1 MSGLLE
7 HRTVFWEHAQKVLD
21 IEYNEIFLKEKK
33 FHFHTSPIKSAL
45 FYELVNDNDFSHW
58 GIKQKNNPTFFEKL
72 NYCETG
78 QRLSFGFRVC
88 YELPIK
94 EAFIVQML
102 NLLSQIWFSENIS
115 KRR

>member
-45 FYELVNDNDFSHW
+45 FYELVNENDFSHW
-58 GIKQKNNPTFFEKL
+58 GIK
-72 NYCETG
+72 
-78 QRLSFGFRVC
+78 
-88 YELPIK
+88 
-94 EAFIVQML
+94 
-102 NLLSQIWFSENIS
+102 
-115 KRR
+115 